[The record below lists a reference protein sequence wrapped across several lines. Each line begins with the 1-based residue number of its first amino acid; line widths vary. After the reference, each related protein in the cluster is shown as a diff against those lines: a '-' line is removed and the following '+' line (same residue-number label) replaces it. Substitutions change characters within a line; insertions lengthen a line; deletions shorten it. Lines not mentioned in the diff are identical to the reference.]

1 MFFFQPSDQ
10 SKGAPSKAAKDALIN
25 DILIGNID
33 GSSASECTKEKL
45 PIVKKDLKPQTKMV
59 AKNVKPAERSKNAT
73 KIKLIEVGNWEVGAN
88 ANAKVP
94 ELSDELQPLHNI
106 KKDLKPQ
113 IKMGVKNV
121 KPAEKSKKDTVT
133 DSYNSVTKLFYCQP
147 CDCKGQDKSKSA
159 KDFQNHLTSA
169 AHQKVMKELE
179 SVHANT
185 AGQIRMYAQFLE
197 NRKTAGKTGLKVSQR

>member
-1 MFFFQPSDQ
+1 
-10 SKGAPSKAAKDALIN
+10 
-25 DILIGNID
+25 
-33 GSSASECTKEKL
+33 
-45 PIVKKDLKPQTKMV
+45 MV

-73 KIKLIEVGNWEVGAN
+73 KMKLIEVGNWEVEAN

-94 ELSDELQPLHNI
+94 ELSDEQPLSNV
-106 KKDLKPQ
+106 KKNLKPQ
-113 IKMGVKNV
+113 IKTSVKNV
-121 KPAEKSKKDTVT
+121 KPAEKSKKDHVT
-133 DSYNSVTKLFYCQP
+133 DLYSSVTKLFHCQP
-147 CDCKGQDKSKSA
+147 CDSTGQDKSKSA

-179 SVHANT
+179 SLHANT

>member
-1 MFFFQPSDQ
+1 M
-10 SKGAPSKAAKDALIN
+10 G
-25 DILIGNID
+25 
-33 GSSASECTKEKL
+33 
-45 PIVKKDLKPQTKMV
+45 

-73 KIKLIEVGNWEVGAN
+73 KIKLIEVGNWEVKAN

-94 ELSDELQPLHNI
+94 ELSDEQPLSNVT
-106 KKDLKPQ
+106 KNLKPQ

-121 KPAEKSKKDTVT
+121 KPAEKSKKDPVT
-133 DSYNSVTKLFYCQP
+133 DLYSSVTKLFQCQP
-147 CDCKGQDKSKSA
+147 CDSKGQELRKSA

-179 SVHANT
+179 SLHANT